1 VEAGDRTFAVT
12 VAQPELEPFEVDAIL
27 GEAGQRTGGLDDL
40 GAGPFVEPLAL
51 FLESLEREA
60 RLNDLGRLIA
70 RERALLHTVNRL
82 NYVNDRKQFP
92 AIADERIVAPVF
104 IIGFPR
110 TGTTILHDIL
120 AQDPD
125 TRAPLTWETMFPSP
139 PPDAA
144 TFDSDPRIALCA
156 AFLPNPETET
166 ERDRRFKA
174 MHPMGA
180 TLSQECVTMMGETMC
195 TPLFHNQ
202 FRVPTYEDWIDHDA
216 DWSHVYTFHYR
227 QLQHLQWRNHRD
239 RWVLKTGAP
248 MWGLE
253 HLLRTYPDA
262 RIVFTHRDPVKSV
275 TSYASL
281 TTLVREMGSDDVDP
295 FEVAEDWTA
304 RLQRVLE
311 HVMDVRNAGSY
322 PGAVFYDMQFSD
334 FVADQFAVITDIYD
348 TFGLSMTTAGAE
360 RMRAFIADNPKGKHG
375 VHSYTPEEFGID
387 PVAIRRDFAPYI
399 EQFDL
404 KPE

>member
-1 VEAGDRTFAVT
+1 M
-12 VAQPELEPFEVDAIL
+12 
-27 GEAGQRTGGLDDL
+27 
-40 GAGPFVEPLAL
+40 
-51 FLESLEREA
+51 
-60 RLNDLGRLIA
+60 
-70 RERALLHTVNRL
+70 
-82 NYVNDRKQFP
+82 
-92 AIADERIVAPVF
+92 F

-125 TRAPLTWETMFPSP
+125 SRAPLTWETMFPSP

-144 TFDSDPRIALCA
+144 TFTTDPRIALA
-156 AFLPNPETET
+156 ASFLPNPETET

-180 TLSQECVTMMGETMC
+180 ELSQECVTMMGEAMC

-202 FRVPTYEDWIDHDA
+202 FRVPTYEDWVDNDA
-216 DWSHVYTFHYR
+216 DWSHVYDFHYQ
-227 QLQHLQWRNHRD
+227 QLQHLQWKNKRD
-239 RWVLKTGAP
+239 RWVLKTGAH

-281 TTLVREMGSDDVDP
+281 TTLVREMGSDEVDP

-304 RLQRVLE
+304 RLEQVLG
-311 HVMDVRNAGSY
+311 HVMEVRKGSY
-322 PGAVFYDMQFSD
+322 PDATFYDMHFSD
-334 FVADQFAVITDIYD
+334 FVADQFAVVSDIYAAL
-348 TFGLSMTTAGAE
+348 GLPMTDEGAR
-360 RMRAFIADNPKGKHG
+360 RMNAFIADNPKGKHG

-387 PVAIRRDFAPYI
+387 PAVIRRDFRAYI
-399 EQFDL
+399 ELHDL
-404 KPE
+404 SPE